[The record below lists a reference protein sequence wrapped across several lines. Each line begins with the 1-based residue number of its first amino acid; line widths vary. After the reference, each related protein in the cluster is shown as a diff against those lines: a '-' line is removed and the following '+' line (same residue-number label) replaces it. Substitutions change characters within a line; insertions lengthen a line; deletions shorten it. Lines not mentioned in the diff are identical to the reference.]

1 MNFIIIAI
9 LVFLGIMLA
18 LKMNNIRTKIAY
30 FLITIGI
37 GFLLLTGF
45 IVVSGKNLDTSTIDG
60 ISSAAKTYVVWFGHA
75 GSNVMKV
82 SSYVVNQ
89 EWRGDSET
97 NSTG

>member
-30 FLITIGI
+30 ILITIGI

-45 IVVSGKNLDTSTIDG
+45 IVVSGKNLDTSAIDG
-60 ISSAAKTYVVWFGHA
+60 ISSAVKTYVVWFGQVS
-75 GSNVMKV
+75 SNVMKV

-97 NSTG
+97 NSTS